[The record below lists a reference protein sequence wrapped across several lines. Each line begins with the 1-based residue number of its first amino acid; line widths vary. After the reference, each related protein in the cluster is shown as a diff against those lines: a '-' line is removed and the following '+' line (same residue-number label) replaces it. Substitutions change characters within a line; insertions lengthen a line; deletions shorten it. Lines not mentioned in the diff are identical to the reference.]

1 MLLQMEKNAEHGK
14 RLAEV
19 EATAS
24 GGSLRLQPRAF
35 QADIAARLKK
45 R

>member
-1 MLLQMEKNAEHGK
+1 MEKNAEHGK
-14 RLAEV
+14 RLTEV
-19 EATAS
+19 EVTAS
-24 GGSLRLQPRAF
+24 GGSLRLQPPAL